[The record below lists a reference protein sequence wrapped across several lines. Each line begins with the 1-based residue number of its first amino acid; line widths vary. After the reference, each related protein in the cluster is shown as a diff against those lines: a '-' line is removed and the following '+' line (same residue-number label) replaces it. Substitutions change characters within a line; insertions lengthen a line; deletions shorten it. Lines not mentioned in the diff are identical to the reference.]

1 MSNEVTTPNKT
12 GLGALGALR
21 TGLANV
27 RAKLPEAGGKGILR
41 MLQEADGWVFGQE
54 DNALPL
60 GTEVAIN
67 PLSIKHGYTCWTD
80 RAKGEGKNENLGER
94 LYGLSEQVPAMHEL
108 EKMEDPKTGA
118 PCAWKDALTM
128 DMKILDGKHAKTEI
142 VYKPTSVGGMN
153 ASRTIIDA
161 IFDKL
166 AEETP
171 FVCPIVKLSQ
181 DNYKHASYGKTY
193 VPQFEVVGWMDLE
206 GNEEGADAD
215 ADEPKAVAKTEEAE
229 PEVEAEAETEA
240 DTKAEEAPARRRRR
254 A

>member
-67 PLSIKHGYTCWTD
+67 PLSIRHGYTCWTD

-94 LYGLSEQVPAMHEL
+94 LYGLSEQVPAMHEM
-108 EKMEDPKTGA
+108 EKMEDPKTGDIC
-118 PCAWKDALTM
+118 PWKDALTM
-128 DMKILDGKHAKTEI
+128 DMKILDGKHANVEI

-161 IFDKL
+161 VFDKL

-171 FVCPIVKLSQ
+171 FVCPIVKLDQ
-181 DNYKHASYGKTY
+181 DHYKHASYGKTY
-193 VPQFEVVGWMDLE
+193 VPKFEVVGWMDLE

-215 ADEPKAVAKTEEAE
+215 EPKAVAKAEEAE
-229 PEVEAEAETEA
+229 PEVETEA
-240 DTKAEEAPARRRRR
+240 DTQAEEAPARRRRR

>member
-67 PLSIKHGYTCWTD
+67 PLSIRHGYTCWTD

-128 DMKILDGKHAKTEI
+128 DMKILDGKHANAEI

-161 IFDKL
+161 VFDKL

-171 FVCPIVKLSQ
+171 FVCPIVKLDQ
-181 DNYKHASYGKTY
+181 DHYKHASYGKTY
-193 VPQFEVVGWMDLE
+193 VPKFEVVGWMDLE

-215 ADEPKAVAKTEEAE
+215 EPKAVAKAEEAE
-229 PEVEAEAETEA
+229 PEVEAETETQ
-240 DTKAEEAPARRRRR
+240 AEEAPARRRRR

>member
-1 MSNEVTTPNKT
+1 MTNEVTTPNKT

-41 MLQEADGWVFGQE
+41 MLQENDGWVFGQE

-67 PLSIKHGYTCWTD
+67 PLSIRHGYTCWTD

-94 LYGLSEQVPAMHEL
+94 LYGLNQQVPAMHEL
-108 EKMEDPKTGA
+108 DQMTDPKTGA
-118 PCAWKDALTM
+118 PCAWKDALVV
-128 DMKILDGKHAKTEI
+128 DMKIVSGKHKGTEI

-153 ASRTIIDA
+153 ASRKILDA

-166 AEETP
+166 DEESP
-171 FVCPIVKLSQ
+171 FVCPIVALGQ

-193 VPQFEVVGWMDLE
+193 VPDFEVVGWMDLE
-206 GNEEGADAD
+206 GNEEDAG
-215 ADEPKAVAKTEEAE
+215 DEPRAVTKAEAE
-229 PEVEAEAETEA
+229 EPEPEIAEEAEAEA
-240 DTKAEEAPARRRRR
+240 PAEDEAPTRRRRR

>member
-1 MSNEVTTPNKT
+1 MSNEVTTPNQT

-27 RAKLPEAGGKGILR
+27 RAKMPEASGKGILR

-60 GTEVAIN
+60 GTEIAVN

-94 LYGLSEQVPAMHEL
+94 MFGLSQTLPPVHEL
-108 EKMEDPKTGA
+108 EVMKDPKTGA
-118 PCAWKDALTM
+118 VCPWKDALVIE
-128 DMKILDGKHAKTEI
+128 MKVLDGKHAGTEI

-153 ASRTIIDA
+153 ASRDVLDA
-161 IFDKL
+161 ILNKL
-166 AEETP
+166 DEGTE
-171 FVCPIVKLSQ
+171 FVCPIIALGQ

-193 VPQFEVVGWMDLE
+193 VPKFEVVGWMNLAGD
-206 GNEEGADAD
+206 EEDSDRVDGPA
-215 ADEPKAVAKTEEAE
+215 AVARIEKAPDPAPE
-229 PEVEAEAETEA
+229 PEPETETA
-240 DTKAEEAPARRRRR
+240 SAEEPVRRRRR

>member
-67 PLSIKHGYTCWTD
+67 PLSIRHGYTCWTD

-94 LYGLSEQVPAMHEL
+94 LYGLSEQVPAMHEM
-108 EKMEDPKTGA
+108 EKMEDPKTGDIC
-118 PCAWKDALTM
+118 PWKDALTM
-128 DMKILDGKHAKTEI
+128 DMKILDGKHANTEI

-171 FVCPIVKLSQ
+171 FVCPIVKLDQ
-181 DNYKHASYGKTY
+181 DHYKHASYGKTY
-193 VPQFEVVGWMDLE
+193 VPKFEVVGWMDLE
-206 GNEEGADAD
+206 GNKEGADE
-215 ADEPKAVAKTEEAE
+215 DEPKAVAKAEEAE
-229 PEVEAEAETEA
+229 PEVETEA
-240 DTKAEEAPARRRRR
+240 DTQAEEAPARRRRR

>member
-67 PLSIKHGYTCWTD
+67 PLSIRHGYTCWTD

-128 DMKILDGKHAKTEI
+128 DMKILDGKHANAEI

-161 IFDKL
+161 VFDKL

-171 FVCPIVKLSQ
+171 FVCPIVKLDQ
-181 DNYKHASYGKTY
+181 DHYKHASYGKTY
-193 VPQFEVVGWMDLE
+193 VPKFEVVGWMDLE

-215 ADEPKAVAKTEEAE
+215 EPKAVAKAEEAE
-229 PEVEAEAETEA
+229 PEVEAEAETQ
-240 DTKAEEAPARRRRR
+240 AEEAPARRRRR

>member
-67 PLSIKHGYTCWTD
+67 PLSIRHGYTCWTD

-108 EKMEDPKTGA
+108 EQMKDPKTGDN
-118 PCAWKDALTM
+118 CAWKDALTM
-128 DMKILDGKHAKTEI
+128 DMKILDGKHANTEI

-161 IFDKL
+161 VFDKL

-171 FVCPIVKLSQ
+171 FVCPIVKLDQ

-193 VPQFEVVGWMDLE
+193 VPKFEVVGWMDLE

-215 ADEPKAVAKTEEAE
+215 EPKAVAKAEEAE
-229 PEVEAEAETEA
+229 PEVETEA
-240 DTKAEEAPARRRRR
+240 DTQAEEAPARRRRR

>member
-67 PLSIKHGYTCWTD
+67 PLSIRHGYTCWTD

-108 EKMEDPKTGA
+108 EKMEDPKTGDIC
-118 PCAWKDALTM
+118 PWKDALTM
-128 DMKILDGKHAKTEI
+128 DMKILDGKHANTEI

-161 IFDKL
+161 VFDKL

-171 FVCPIVKLSQ
+171 FVCPIVKLDQ

-193 VPQFEVVGWMDLE
+193 VPKFEVVGWMDLE
-206 GNEEGADAD
+206 GNKEGADE
-215 ADEPKAVAKTEEAE
+215 DEPKAVAKAEEAE
-229 PEVEAEAETEA
+229 PEVETEA
-240 DTKAEEAPARRRRR
+240 DTQAEEAPARRRRR

>member
-67 PLSIKHGYTCWTD
+67 PLSIRHGYTCWTD

-108 EKMEDPKTGA
+108 EKMEDPKTGDIC
-118 PCAWKDALTM
+118 PWKDALTM
-128 DMKILDGKHAKTEI
+128 DMKILDGKHANTEI

-161 IFDKL
+161 VFDKL

-171 FVCPIVKLSQ
+171 FVCPIVKLDQ

-193 VPQFEVVGWMDLE
+193 VPKFEVVGWMDLE
-206 GNEEGADAD
+206 GNEEGAN
-215 ADEPKAVAKTEEAE
+215 ADEPKAVAKAEEAE
-229 PEVEAEAETEA
+229 PEVETEA
-240 DTKAEEAPARRRRR
+240 DIQAEEAPARRRRR

>member
-21 TGLANV
+21 TGLAKV

-67 PLSIKHGYTCWTD
+67 PLSIRHGYTCWTD

-128 DMKILDGKHAKTEI
+128 DMKILDGKHANAEI

-161 IFDKL
+161 VFDKL

-171 FVCPIVKLSQ
+171 FVCPIVKLDQ
-181 DNYKHASYGKTY
+181 DHYKHASYGKTY
-193 VPQFEVVGWMDLE
+193 VPKFEVVGWMDLE

-215 ADEPKAVAKTEEAE
+215 EPKAVAKAEEAE
-229 PEVEAEAETEA
+229 PEVEAEAETQ
-240 DTKAEEAPARRRRR
+240 AEEAPARRRRR

>member
-67 PLSIKHGYTCWTD
+67 PLSIRHGYTCWTD

-108 EKMEDPKTGA
+108 EKMEDPKTGDIC
-118 PCAWKDALTM
+118 PWKDALTM
-128 DMKILDGKHAKTEI
+128 DMKILDGKHANTEI

-161 IFDKL
+161 VFDKL

-171 FVCPIVKLSQ
+171 FVCPIVKLDQ

-193 VPQFEVVGWMDLE
+193 VPKFEVVGWMDLE

-215 ADEPKAVAKTEEAE
+215 EPKAVAKAEEAE
-229 PEVEAEAETEA
+229 PEVETEA
-240 DTKAEEAPARRRRR
+240 DTQAEEAPARRRRR

>member
-67 PLSIKHGYTCWTD
+67 PLSIRHGYTCWTD

-108 EKMEDPKTGA
+108 EKMEDPKTGDIC
-118 PCAWKDALTM
+118 PWKDALTM
-128 DMKILDGKHAKTEI
+128 DMKILDGKHANTEI

-161 IFDKL
+161 VFDKL

-171 FVCPIVKLSQ
+171 FVCPIVKLDQ

-193 VPQFEVVGWMDLE
+193 VPKFEVVGWMDLE
-206 GNEEGADAD
+206 GNEEGVD
-215 ADEPKAVAKTEEAE
+215 ADEPKAVAKAEEAE
-229 PEVEAEAETEA
+229 PEVETEA
-240 DTKAEEAPARRRRR
+240 DTQAEEAPARRRRR

>member
-67 PLSIKHGYTCWTD
+67 PLSIRHGYTCWTD

-128 DMKILDGKHAKTEI
+128 DMKILDGKHANAEI

-161 IFDKL
+161 VFDKL

-171 FVCPIVKLSQ
+171 FVCPIVKLDQ

-193 VPQFEVVGWMDLE
+193 VPKFEVVGWMDLE

-215 ADEPKAVAKTEEAE
+215 EPKAVAKAEEAE
-229 PEVEAEAETEA
+229 PEVETEA
-240 DTKAEEAPARRRRR
+240 DTQAEEAPARRRRR

>member
-12 GLGALGALR
+12 GLDALGALR
-21 TGLANV
+21 AGLANV

-128 DMKILDGKHAKTEI
+128 DMKILDGKHANTEI

-161 IFDKL
+161 VFDKL

-171 FVCPIVKLSQ
+171 FVCPIVELGQ
-181 DNYKHASYGKTY
+181 DHYKHASYGKTY
-193 VPQFEVVGWMDLE
+193 VPKFEVVGWMDLE
-206 GNEEGADAD
+206 GNKEGADE
-215 ADEPKAVAKTEEAE
+215 DEPKAVAKAEEAE
-229 PEVEAEAETEA
+229 PEVETEA
-240 DTKAEEAPARRRRR
+240 DTQAEEAPARRRRR

>member
-128 DMKILDGKHAKTEI
+128 DMKVLDGKHANTEI

-171 FVCPIVKLSQ
+171 FVCPIVKLDQ

-193 VPQFEVVGWMDLE
+193 VPKFEVVGWMDLE

-215 ADEPKAVAKTEEAE
+215 EPKAVAKAEEAE